1 MEEWVSYLKTGVIR
15 PDTQAPGLA
24 EAREKLQYYNM
35 SVEERHAYEKH
46 IDAVMI
52 QNDVLNTAK
61 MEGLEEGL
69 TKGREEGRVEGL
81 VEGERRKQEEI
92 ARNLKKSQVAAE
104 VIAAATGLSL
114 EEIRAL

>member
-1 MEEWVSYLKTGVIR
+1 ML
-15 PDTQAPGLA
+15 
-24 EAREKLQYYNM
+24 
-35 SVEERHAYEKH
+35 
-46 IDAVMI
+46 
-52 QNDVLNTAK
+52 LNTAK

-69 TKGREEGRVEGL
+69 TKGREEGRAEGL

-92 ARNLKKSQVAAE
+92 ARNLKESQVAAE